1 MAIVTLNRIWSKFL
15 RLTIRKNNSKKMS
28 ESLTSKSDS
37 DKNED
42 DQIFDKDKKY
52 AFLEKAIEKIKVRLR
67 LLRFR
72 S

>member
-1 MAIVTLNRIWSKFL
+1 
-15 RLTIRKNNSKKMS
+15 MS

-42 DQIFDKDKKY
+42 DQICDKDKKY

-67 LLRFR
+67 PLRFR
-72 S
+72 SQIDKK

>member
-1 MAIVTLNRIWSKFL
+1 
-15 RLTIRKNNSKKMS
+15 MS

-52 AFLEKAIEKIKVRLR
+52 AFLEKAIDKIKVRLR
-67 LLRFR
+67 PLRFR

>member
-1 MAIVTLNRIWSKFL
+1 
-15 RLTIRKNNSKKMS
+15 MS

-42 DQIFDKDKKY
+42 DQICDKERKY

-67 LLRFR
+67 PLRFR
-72 S
+72 SQIDKK